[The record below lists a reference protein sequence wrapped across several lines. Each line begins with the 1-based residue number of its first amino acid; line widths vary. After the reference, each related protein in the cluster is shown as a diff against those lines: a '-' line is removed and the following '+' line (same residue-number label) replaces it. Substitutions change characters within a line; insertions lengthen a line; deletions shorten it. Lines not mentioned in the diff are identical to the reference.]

1 MSLTVGFL
9 GAGFMGRAHTH
20 ALTRLPLTDDRR
32 VERAILLG
40 RDADRTAAAAEHLG
54 FDRATTDRAEAVTA
68 CDVFYVLGPN
78 DVHAEASVAALDAGC
93 DVLCEKPLARSAT
106 EADRMVAAAEDSD
119 AVTATGFNYRWVPA
133 LRYARELIGS
143 GEIGTVRRFRGRYL
157 QNWLLDPDA
166 PWSWRCSADR
176 AGSGALGDLGAH
188 VIDLARWLVGE
199 IAVVDGETTTHVD
212 HRPAPGGTDQRPVT
226 VDDHVSAE
234 LAFEDGATG
243 QIECSRVEPGRANDL
258 TVEIVGSEGSIRF
271 SLPRLNE
278 LELVDADESG
288 VRRVDV
294 TGPDTP
300 GGERWWPPGHV
311 LGWDHTFV
319 AENAAFLDAVSEREG
334 YTPDFA
340 TGRAVQRVLDAIQAS
355 AKAGERRSVHSESR
369 RD

>member
-1 MSLTVGFL
+1 
-9 GAGFMGRAHTH
+9 MGRAHTH
-20 ALTRLPLTDDRR
+20 AFTRLPLTDDRR
-32 VERAILLG
+32 VERAVLLG
-40 RDADRTAAAAEHLG
+40 RDADRTTAAAERLG
-54 FDRATTDRAEAVTA
+54 FDRATTDLETAVDA

-78 DVHAEASVAALDAGC
+78 DVHADASIAALEAGC
-93 DVLCEKPLARSAT
+93 DVLCEKPLARTAD
-106 EADRMVAAAEDSD
+106 EADRMVAAADDSD

-133 LRYARELIGS
+133 LRYAHELIDAA
-143 GEIGTVRRFRGRYL
+143 EIGTVRRFRGRYL
-157 QNWLLDPDA
+157 QNWLVDPEA

-199 IAVVDGETTTHVD
+199 VAIVDGETTTLVD
-212 HRPAPGGTDQRPVT
+212 HRPVPDGSDRRPVT

-234 LAFEDGATG
+234 VTFEDGATG

-258 TVEIVGSEGSIRF
+258 TVEVVGSTGAIRF

-278 LELVDADESG
+278 LELVDAGASG
-288 VRRVDV
+288 VRRLDV
-294 TGPDTP
+294 TGPSAP

-319 AENAAFLDAVSEREG
+319 AENAAFLAAVADRERF
-334 YTPDFA
+334 TPDFA
-340 TGRAVQRVLDAIQAS
+340 AGRAVQRVLDAIQAS
-355 AKAGERRSVHSESR
+355 ATAGDRRPVHSESR